1 MKKLKFSLFSR
12 VLLTTLTLLIFGL
25 IMIYSASVSEALRD
39 FGSKWHFVLLQ
50 LKWGGV
56 GIILMLFA
64 SRIPTRSWQR
74 LAPTLLIIG
83 LITLLLVAIPGIG
96 TKVQGARRWLILP
109 GFSFQPAELMKLFQ
123 VIYLAS
129 WLKNKRVT
137 LTHFLAYIT
146 IVGGL
151 IMLEP
156 DMGTTIVIT
165 LLAISIYFLA
175 DYKLTNLFIII
186 GAGLTSALIAI
197 ISAPYRLA
205 RVTTFFD
212 PGKDPLGAS
221 YHIRQ
226 VILALGS
233 GGIIGL
239 GIGQSRQKYEY
250 LPESTTDSIFAV
262 VGEELGFVGAIIL
275 IAIFTYLVYLIFR
288 VATRAR
294 SPFSTL
300 LAGGVGAWF
309 SLQVVLNLAAMVALN
324 PLTGIP
330 LPLVSY
336 GGSSLVTMLAG
347 VGLVLGVAREE
358 RL

>member
-1 MKKLKFSLFSR
+1 MKKLQISLFTR
-12 VLLTTLTLLIFGL
+12 VFLTTLTLLAFGL
-25 IMIYSASVSEALRD
+25 IMIYSASVSEGLRD

-56 GIILMLFA
+56 GLLLMLIA
-64 SRIPTRSWQR
+64 SRIPTRLWQR
-74 LAPTLLIIG
+74 LSPALLLLGII
-83 LITLLLVAIPGIG
+83 LLLLVAIPGIG

-109 GFSFQPAELMKLFQ
+109 GFSFQPAELMKLIQ

-129 WLKNKRVT
+129 WLKTKRVA
-137 LTHFLAYIT
+137 LSHFLAYLAV
-146 IVGGL
+146 VGGL

-156 DMGTTIVIT
+156 DMGTTIVVT
-165 LLAISIYFLA
+165 LLSVSVYFLA
-175 DYKLTNLFIII
+175 GYDLKNLLVIG
-186 GAGLTSALIAI
+186 GAGLTAALVAI

-205 RVTTFFD
+205 RVTTFFN
-212 PGKDPLGAS
+212 PSNDPLGAS

-233 GGIIGL
+233 GGVIGL

-262 VGEELGFVGAIIL
+262 VGEELGFIGAMVLII
-275 IAIFTYLVYLIFR
+275 IFAYLVYLIFR

-294 SPFSTL
+294 NPFSNL
-300 LAGGVGAWF
+300 LASGIGAWF
-309 SLQVVLNLAAMVALN
+309 GLQVILNLAAMVALT
-324 PLTGIP
+324 PLTGVP

-336 GGSSLVTMLAG
+336 GGSALVTMLTG
-347 VGLVLGVAREE
+347 IGLVLGVAREE